1 MVPVAPTRLF
11 IGFAMLV
18 VVAPRPTLSAA
29 DTGPNR
35 SLIEKHCLSCHND
48 NLRTAGV
55 SLQELDPADVAGSP
69 AIWEKVLR
77 KVSSGE
83 MPPDG
88 APAPEAAARAEFVAR
103 LAKALDRAA
112 AVAPNPGRAPAH
124 RLNRAEYGNAVR
136 DLLALDIDVSA
147 MLPGDDSGYGFDNI
161 ADVLSLSPALLE
173 RYLVAARRI
182 SRLAAGNPD
191 VKPQKETSHSN
202 RESGFLQAGHQAG
215 PPPDPPFGAGR
226 GAALRYYF
234 PLDGEYEVSFAVD
247 RGETRE
253 IYETHDVRVP
263 VKAGLRALTLTF
275 LNESSRPERIR
286 PGPAAPAGI
295 AQPPLDLR
303 LDGRRVQ
310 LFEQPPAAVP
320 FTLRSISID
329 GPYNAT
335 GPGDTPS
342 RRKIFSCRPAAE
354 SLAAESPAAGPPTA
368 ESPAAEPNAEP
379 CARRIL
385 SSLARLAYRRPV
397 DAADVGPL
405 MAVYQM
411 GRAAEGSFERGVE
424 KAVEA
429 LLVSPNFLFR
439 IEKDPAGIEPATPYR
454 ISDIELAS
462 RLSFFLWSGIPDE
475 ELLRLAEQELLHDPA
490 VLERQ
495 VRRMLADRRS
505 KALVENFAG
514 QWLHLR
520 NVAKVKPDEVLF
532 PEFDGDLRQAMQRET
547 ELFFENILK
556 NNRSIF
562 DLLDAN
568 NTFLNERL
576 AEHYGAGKV
585 YGPQFREVPVSDPRR
600 GGLLGQASILT
611 VTSYP
616 NRTSVVVRGKWIL
629 ENLFGMPPP
638 PPPPNIPELEEA
650 GQDGK
655 RLTMRQA
662 MSRHSRNPTC
672 AACHTR
678 MDPIGF
684 ALENYDAIGRRRE
697 QEGGAPIDSSG
708 ELPGGVAFDGPGELK
723 QVLATHYRD
732 SFASTVTEKLLT
744 YALGRG
750 LEYYDKP
757 TVRSIVRQAERNEY
771 RLADMIV
778 TIVKSIPFQM
788 RRSPES

>member
-1 MVPVAPTRLF
+1 MVPVAPIRFF

-18 VVAPRPTLSAA
+18 AVAPRPTLSAA
-29 DTGPNR
+29 DAEPAR
-35 SLIEKHCLSCHND
+35 SLIGKHCLSCHND
-48 NLRTAGV
+48 DLRTAGV
-55 SLQELDPADVAGSP
+55 SLEGLNPTDVAGSP

-77 KVSSGE
+77 KVSSDE

-88 APAPEAAARAEFVAR
+88 SPAPEASTRTEFVAR
-103 LAKALDRAA
+103 LEKALDRAA
-112 AVAPNPGRAPAH
+112 AAAPNPGRPPAH
-124 RLNRAEYGNAVR
+124 RLNRAEYSNAIR
-136 DLLALDIDVSA
+136 DLLGLDIDVDA
-147 MLPGDDSGYGFDNI
+147 MIPGDNSGYGFDNI

-191 VKPQKETSHSN
+191 VKPRKETFHSN

-234 PLDGEYEVSFAVD
+234 PLDGEYVISFALD

-253 IYETHDVRVP
+253 IYETHDLRVP

-286 PGPAAPAGI
+286 PGPAVPASI

-310 LFEQPPAAVP
+310 LFEQPPAAAP
-320 FTLRSISID
+320 FTLRSISIA

-335 GPGDTPS
+335 GSGDTLS
-342 RRKIFSCRPAAE
+342 RRKIFSCRPANE
-354 SLAAESPAAGPPTA
+354 SDE
-368 ESPAAEPNAEP
+368 EP

-385 SSLARLAYRRPV
+385 SSLARQAYRRPAN
-397 DAADVGPL
+397 DADVGPL
-405 MAVYQM
+405 MAIYQM
-411 GRAAEGSFERGVE
+411 GRRAEGSFERGVE

-439 IEKDPAGIEPATPYR
+439 IEKDPAGIAPATPYR
-454 ISDIELAS
+454 VSDIELAS
-462 RLSFFLWSGIPDE
+462 RLSFFLWSSIPDE
-475 ELLRLAEQELLHDPA
+475 ELFRLAEQGRLHDPA
-490 VLERQ
+490 VLEAQ

-505 KALVENFAG
+505 RALVENFAG

-532 PEFDGDLRQAMQRET
+532 PEFDGELRQAMQRET
-547 ELFFENILK
+547 ELFFQNILK
-556 NNRSIF
+556 NNRSMF
-562 DLLDAN
+562 DLLDADS
-568 NTFLNERL
+568 TFLNQRL
-576 AEHYGAGKV
+576 AEHYGTGKV

-638 PPPPNIPELEEA
+638 PPPPDIPELEETTS
-650 GQDGK
+650 GK
-655 RLTMRQA
+655 RLTMREA
-662 MSRHSRNPTC
+662 MSLHSKNATC
-672 AACHTR
+672 ASCHAR

-697 QEGGAPIDSSG
+697 QDGGVPIDASG

-723 QVLATHYRD
+723 QVLATHFRD
-732 SFASTVTEKLLT
+732 AFVTTVTEKLLT

-750 LEYYDKP
+750 LEYYDKA
-757 TVRSIVRQAERNEY
+757 TIRSIVRQAERNEY
-771 RLADMIV
+771 RLADLIV
-778 TIVKSIPFQM
+778 TIVKSMPFQM

>member
-1 MVPVAPTRLF
+1 MGAVVLTRLF
-11 IGFAMLV
+11 IGFAMLI

-29 DTGPNR
+29 DSGPNR
-35 SLIEKHCLSCHND
+35 SLVEKHCLSCHNND
-48 NLRTAGV
+48 LRTAGV
-55 SLQELDPADVAGSP
+55 SLQELDPADVARNP

-77 KVSSGE
+77 KVSSHE
-83 MPPDG
+83 MPPEG
-88 APAPEAAARAEFVAR
+88 SPAPEAAARAEFVAH
-103 LAKALDRAA
+103 LEKALDQAA
-112 AVAPNPGRAPAH
+112 AVAPNPGRPAAH

-191 VKPQKETSHSN
+191 VKPQHEVFIKN
-202 RESGFLQAGHQAG
+202 RESGFLSAGHKPASRR
-215 PPPDPPFGAGR
+215 DLPFGAGR
-226 GAALRYYF
+226 GAALHYYF
-234 PLDGEYEVSFAVD
+234 PLDGEYVISFVLD
-247 RGETRE
+247 RGETGTIHESHQARL
-253 IYETHDVRVP
+253 P
-263 VKAGLRALTLTF
+263 LKAGLRAVALTF
-275 LNESSRPERIR
+275 LHESSRPERTR
-286 PGPAAPAGI
+286 PGPAAAVSI
-295 AQPPLDLR
+295 AQPSLDLR
-303 LDGRRVQ
+303 LDGRRVR
-310 LFEQPPAAVP
+310 LFEQPEAAEP
-320 FTLRSISID
+320 FTLRSLSID
-329 GPYNAT
+329 GPYNPT

-354 SLAAESPAAGPPTA
+354 SLAAES
-368 ESPAAEPNAEP
+368 NAEP
-379 CARRIL
+379 CARRVL
-385 SSLARLAYRRPV
+385 SSLARQAYRRPV
-397 DAADVGPL
+397 DTADVGPL
-405 MAVYQM
+405 MAIYQM
-411 GRAAEGSFERGVE
+411 GRRAEGSFERGIE

-439 IEKDPAGIEPATPYR
+439 IEKDPAGIAPATPYP

-462 RLSFFLWSGIPDE
+462 RLSFFLWSSIPDE
-475 ELLRLAEQELLHDPA
+475 KLLSLAEQGRLRDPP
-490 VLERQ
+490 VLEEQ

-520 NVAKVKPDEVLF
+520 NVARVRPDEVLF
-532 PEFDGDLRQAMQRET
+532 PEFDAELRQAMQRET
-547 ELFFENILK
+547 ELFFQNILR

-638 PPPPNIPELEEA
+638 PPPPDIPELEEA
-650 GQDGK
+650 SRDGK

-662 MSRHSRNPTC
+662 MSLHSRNPTC

-684 ALENYDAIGRRRE
+684 ALENYDAVGRWRE
-697 QEGGAPIDSSG
+697 QEGGAPIDASG

-723 QVLATHYRD
+723 QVLATHFRD
-732 SFASTVTEKLLT
+732 AFASTVTEKLLT

-778 TIVKSIPFQM
+778 TVVKSMPFQM